1 MNGQMTARDR
11 AELRRYVDD
20 RTPFFMRSGVY
31 SQLATGCSS
40 VERLVIMLDQM
51 ERLKKSRMNDRN
63 WR

>member
-40 VERLVIMLDQM
+40 VERLVIMRDQM
-51 ERLKKSRMNDRN
+51 ERLRKSTLNRHRS
-63 WR
+63 

>member
-1 MNGQMTARDR
+1 MNGQMTARDM
-11 AELRRYVDD
+11 AELQRYVDD

-40 VERLVIMLDQM
+40 VERLVIMREQM
-51 ERLKKSRMNDRN
+51 EHLRKSRMNNRN